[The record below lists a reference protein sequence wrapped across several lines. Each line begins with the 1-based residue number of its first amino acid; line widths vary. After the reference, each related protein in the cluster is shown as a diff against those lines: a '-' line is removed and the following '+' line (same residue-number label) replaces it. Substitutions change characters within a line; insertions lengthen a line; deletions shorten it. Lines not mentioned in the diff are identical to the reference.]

1 MSMQDKVVLV
11 TGGAKRVGSAMCR
24 LLHREG
30 ARIVIHYRSSSTE
43 ARALADDLERIRPRS
58 ACIVQADL
66 LDTAGAVPRMISEA
80 LACFGQLD
88 ALIQNASSFFPTPL
102 GGIGEEDF
110 HDLVGTNLKAP
121 LFVAQAAA
129 PALARRSGC
138 IVNLIDIHADRP
150 LKGYLVYSMAKA
162 GLAGLTRSLA
172 IELGPAV
179 RVNGIAP
186 GAVMWP
192 EGDANF
198 DPVEQERI
206 IGQTP
211 LGRAGSPEDIASA
224 ARYLICEA
232 PYVTGQILAVDGG
245 RSLHL

>member
-11 TGGAKRVGSAMCR
+11 TGGARRVGSAICR
-24 LLHREG
+24 MLHGEG
-30 ARIVIHYRSSSTE
+30 ARIVIHYRSSASE
-43 ARALADDLERIRPRS
+43 ANALAAELERIRPDS
-58 ACIVQADL
+58 AAVVQADL
-66 LDTAGAVPRMISEA
+66 LDVAGAVPRMVDRA
-80 LACFGQLD
+80 LARFGRID
-88 ALIQNASSFFPTPL
+88 ALVQNASSFFPTPV
-102 GGIGEEDF
+102 GSIDEADF

-129 PALARRSGC
+129 PALARVAGC

-150 LKGYLVYSMAKA
+150 LRGHVVYSIAKA

-172 IELGPAV
+172 IELGPDV

-192 EGDANF
+192 EDDAVF
-198 DPVEQERI
+198 DPAERERI
-206 IGQTP
+206 VGQTP
-211 LGRAGSPEDIASA
+211 LRRAGSPEDIASA

-232 PYVTGQILAVDGG
+232 NFVTGQIIAVDGG

>member
-11 TGGAKRVGSAMCR
+11 TGGARRVGSAMCR

-30 ARIVIHYRSSSTE
+30 ARVVIHYRHSADE
-43 ARALADDLERIRPRS
+43 ARALGEALERERPNS
-58 ACIVQADL
+58 AATVQADL
-66 LDTAGAVPRMISEA
+66 LDTAHAVPRLIEET
-80 LACFGQLD
+80 LARFGRLD
-88 ALIQNASSFFPTPL
+88 ALIQNASSFFPTPV
-102 GGIGEEDF
+102 GSIGEDDF
-110 HDLVGTNLKAP
+110 LDLIGTNLKAP

-129 PALARRSGC
+129 PALAAASGC

-150 LKGYLVYSMAKA
+150 LKGYVVYSIAKA

-192 EGDANF
+192 ADDVNF
-198 DPVEQERI
+198 DPAERERI
-206 IGQTP
+206 VGQT
-211 LGRAGSPEDIASA
+211 LLQRAGSPEDIAAA